1 MVIRDY
7 LYSNYM
13 CFGHSFYL
21 AFSFFSILNSIHIC
35 SALEEYKLLRLYFI
49 RWARQIVLFILYWKE
64 FSPQSVPFHFMRKS
78 KENIIHFNSA
88 FSLFFYTLSFGIW
101 SFIDPCEAWLLV
113 SVFFSVF
120 FTATLLFQKSNYFST
135 DTWNIGSF
143 FKYIYIFL
151 LNTKIVDI
159 LGTQVHT
166 RTHTHI
172 LYESCFHRH
181 RIDRIYVCM

>member
-1 MVIRDY
+1 MVIGDY

-35 SALEEYKLLRLYFI
+35 SGLEEYKLLRLYFI

-113 SVFFSVF
+113 FVFFSVF
-120 FTATLLFQKSNYFST
+120 FTSTLLFQKSNYFST

-143 FKYIYIFL
+143 F
-151 LNTKIVDI
+151 
-159 LGTQVHT
+159 
-166 RTHTHI
+166 
-172 LYESCFHRH
+172 
-181 RIDRIYVCM
+181 